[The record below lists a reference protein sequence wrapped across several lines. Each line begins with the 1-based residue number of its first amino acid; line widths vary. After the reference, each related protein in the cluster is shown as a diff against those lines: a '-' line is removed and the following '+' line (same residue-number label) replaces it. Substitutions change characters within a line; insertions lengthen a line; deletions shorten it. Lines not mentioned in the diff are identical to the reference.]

1 MYFDSHIHTAFS
13 ADSEMRAVDALREA
27 EKQGLGLVFTE
38 HLDYDYPAAGEE
50 EFIFDPAAYWA
61 AYEPLR
67 AEGNLSLG
75 VEMGMMASVREKN
88 AAFLRRV
95 PFDFV
100 LGSIHFLDGKD
111 LYFPETFESREK
123 WEMYH
128 EYFTVMRDE
137 IYAHPFINALAH
149 IDYIARN
156 APFDNPEIS
165 YGDFADDIDA
175 VLHALIETETVI
187 EINTRRLSVPR
198 GLKELAPVYR
208 RYRELGGHYVT
219 IGSDAHVPAGVG
231 RNYDR
236 ARELA
241 HAFDLQIV
249 TFCERKMRLCKA

>member
-1 MYFDSHIHTAFS
+1 MYFDSHIHTEFS
-13 ADSEMRAVDALREA
+13 ADSEMKAAEALREA

-67 AEGNLSLG
+67 AEGKLSLG
-75 VEMGMMASVREKN
+75 VEMGMMASAREKN
-88 AAFLRRV
+88 AAFLRRA

-100 LGSIHFLDGKD
+100 LGSIHFLDVKD
-111 LYFPETFESREK
+111 LYFPETFAGREK
-123 WEMYH
+123 AEMYH

-156 APFDNPEIS
+156 ATFDDPELS
-165 YGDFADDIDA
+165 YGDFTDDIDA
-175 VLHALIETETVI
+175 VLRALVETETVI
-187 EINTRRLSVPR
+187 EINTRRLGTPR
-198 GLKELAPVYR
+198 GIKELTPIYR
-208 RYRELGGHYVT
+208 RYYELGGHYVT
-219 IGSDAHVPAGVG
+219 IGSDAHVPDAVG
-231 RNYDR
+231 RNYAR

-241 HAFDLQIV
+241 HAFDLKIV
-249 TFCERKMRLCKA
+249 TFRERQMRICEG